1 MGAHLTGF
9 VYPVLYT
16 YMQAQEI
23 EFDAVFL
30 QKLFVKR
37 KEDTFLWERFV
48 FRTFIVRNF
57 TNIDILLR
65 KRFYSGL
72 FCILNV
78 VLLERCVIGTLC
90 YWNVFFNET
99 FCRLDFLS
107 GKLTSVDILSTMGKL
122 MMLKQS
128 ITVLLA
134 DIKYF
139 FFTNNMAA
147 RNSKFLK
154 I

>member
-1 MGAHLTGF
+1 M
-9 VYPVLYT
+9 
-16 YMQAQEI
+16 
-23 EFDAVFL
+23 
-30 QKLFVKR
+30 KR

-72 FCILNV
+72 FCIWNV

-122 MMLKQS
+122 MMLK
-128 ITVLLA
+128 
-134 DIKYF
+134 
-139 FFTNNMAA
+139 
-147 RNSKFLK
+147 
-154 I
+154 